1 MIDHC
6 PSGWEGT
13 SIPMNHEPGDLPFSD
28 QPFSFEEKEWR
39 AQELV
44 HTALG
49 MPPTLV
55 PRIGVKVFL

>member
-1 MIDHC
+1 
-6 PSGWEGT
+6 
-13 SIPMNHEPGDLPFSD
+13 MNHEPGDLPFSD

-55 PRIGVKVFL
+55 PRIGVKVFCCEMKLEEEPTR